1 MGTSDS
7 SALDAPILRVSAGTG
22 REDAEAV
29 LDSAR
34 DAAETVTVV
43 DVGPVGIEELTPL
56 VAVTNDGTTAFHANC
71 TPEHVRTLAES
82 LSNGT
87 VVEEDAHAVVSHD
100 EGQTVFP
107 VPEDGPLSVGRRDV
121 LERCGWVDPTTAA
134 GYEEFV
140 ATEAADAPETVI
152 SQVETIGLLGRGR
165 GDAQM
170 DEPVAEEWRTAR
182 DTDGEPVVVVNA
194 GEIDD
199 TNDTDRTLLE
209 ADPIAVLD
217 GATAIA
223 TAIGAEDIIVYFP
236 ESAVGTRE
244 RVREAMNA
252 FMDTDAA
259 ADVTIRTAT
268 GPDMYMAAE
277 PTMALEALEGNDR
290 LEARLRPPSPGEHGL
305 YGRPTVIHTPRTF
318 AQVRRILRSPGAFD
332 SEDADPGTR
341 LVTVTGDVTAP
352 ATLELPT
359 GGSLETVREAVS
371 LDSQFKMA
379 CVGGQFGGVTRSLDQ
394 TPSAPALTGAHLGTD
409 GVVELFDQSRCAVA
423 TAGTRARFAE
433 EENCGRCVP
442 CREGSKQLTNLLRD
456 VYSGE
461 FKDDMLRELAR
472 TMRDTSICHFGRT
485 ASRPVTTAM
494 DEFEPEFHAHA
505 EGRCPTGTCEQI
517 Q

>member
-7 SALDAPILRVSAGTG
+7 PALDAPILRVSAGAG

-56 VAVTNDGTTAFHANC
+56 VALTNDGTTAFHANC
-71 TPEHVRTLAES
+71 TPERAEDLAES
-82 LSNGT
+82 LSDGT
-87 VVEEDAHAVVSHD
+87 VIEEGAHAVVSHD

-107 VPEDGPLSVGRRDV
+107 VPEDGPLSVGRRNV

-134 GYEEFV
+134 GDEAFV
-140 ATEAADAPETVI
+140 AAEAAGAPETVI

-165 GDAQM
+165 GDARM

-182 DTDGEPVVVVNA
+182 ETDGDPVVVVNG
-194 GEIDD
+194 GETDD
-199 TNDTDRTLLE
+199 RNETDRTLLE

-217 GATAIA
+217 GATAVA
-223 TAIGAEDIIVYFP
+223 TAIGAEDIIVYCP
-236 ESAVGTRE
+236 ESAVGTRK
-244 RVREAMNA
+244 RVREAINA
-252 FMDTDAA
+252 FMETDAA

-268 GPDMYMAAE
+268 GPDMYIAAE

-290 LEARLRPPSPGEHGL
+290 LEARLRPPSPGKHGL
-305 YGRPTVIHTPRTF
+305 YGRPTIVHTPRTF
-318 AQVRRILRSPGAFD
+318 AQVRRILRSPDAFD
-332 SEDADPGTR
+332 PDDADPGTR

-371 LDSQFKMA
+371 IDSGFKMA
-379 CVGGQFGGVTRSLDQ
+379 CVGGQFGGVTRSLDR
-394 TPSAPALTGAHLGTD
+394 TPSAPALIGSHLGTD

-472 TMRDTSICHFGRT
+472 TMRDTSICYFGSA

-505 EGRCPTGTCEQI
+505 EGRCPSGACEDV
-517 Q
+517 